1 MTKTLANSKR
11 EMWLRVDAFLVL
23 VGITSGLI
31 GNYDSPAGPVSKII
45 PATYAFAIWVPI
57 YVSGIYFAWRLLRR
71 PNLESLAGVN
81 LLAVSFFMSGLWVR
95 VQSNS
100 SLELLVVGINLIVVL
115 TQGHLLSKSPVTN
128 RKDFLALSFPSGAL
142 AGWLTL
148 ATAVTFSDVLKISF
162 KAEESV
168 AIFTAFAVG
177 FAVCASQWIVPSL
190 TFRVT
195 LIWGLVGIV
204 VAQKSQASQVAVVAA
219 VGAVILVGLAVLM
232 RTRNLSVSRE
242 VPVS

>member
-1 MTKTLANSKR
+1 MNDASAGSASER
-11 EMWLRVDAFLVL
+11 WLRFDALLVL

-31 GNYDSPAGPVSKII
+31 GNYDSPVGQVSKIV
-45 PATYAFAIWVPI
+45 PATYAFAIWIPI

-71 PNLESLAGVN
+71 PNLDSLLGVN

-95 VQSNS
+95 VQSNN
-100 SLELLVVGINLIVVL
+100 SLELFVVGINLVVVL
-115 TQGHLLSKSPVTN
+115 MQGHVLSKTPATN

-148 ATAVTFSDVLKISF
+148 ATAVTFSDGLKISF
-162 KAEESV
+162 KADDSV
-168 AIFTAFAVG
+168 SVFTAFAVG

-204 VAQKSQASQVAVVAA
+204 ISQYRQASHVAIVAA
-219 VGAVILVGLAVLM
+219 VGVFVLLGLIVQM
-232 RTRNLSVSRE
+232 RTRDFQVSTA
-242 VPVS
+242 V

>member
-1 MTKTLANSKR
+1 MSEASVSSSSKT
-11 EMWLRVDAFLVL
+11 WLRVDALLVL

-57 YVSGIYFAWRLLRR
+57 YASGFYFAWRLLRR

-95 VQSNS
+95 VQTNS
-100 SLELLVVGINLIVVL
+100 SLELLVVGINLVVVL
-115 TQGHLLSKSPVTN
+115 TQGHLLSKTPVTN

-162 KAEESV
+162 KADESV

-204 VAQKSQASQVAVVAA
+204 VAQHSQASQVAVVAA
-219 VGAVILVGLAVLM
+219 VGAALLLGLVVLM
-232 RTRNLSVSRE
+232 RIRDPQVSTA
-242 VPVS
+242 V